1 MNKKDTKNT
10 MINIKADM
18 RVKQEAQLIID
29 EMGLTLSGVINAFL
43 KQLIRTREIT
53 FHAGDTMT
61 PYMKKVIAEARKD
74 INRYQFR
81 AMPFD
86 DVLTDDMI
94 IDE

>member
-10 MINIKADM
+10 MINIKADI

-53 FHAGDTMT
+53 FYAGDTMT

-74 INRYQFR
+74 INRYKFR

-86 DVLTDDMI
+86 DVFTEDMI
-94 IDE
+94 KDE